1 MFKFQCYERSSHLK
15 YLHVQ
20 AIEAAIG
27 EHEIQRG
34 YLRVIYSEDVPCLY
48 SPASGVAVATF
59 HSDMDMISSFFSINT
74 QMQHI
79 YTVHSVLMKG
89 QSGHGTDKLN
99 CQCVLGLNLLFI
111 CLAVLCWFL

>member
-59 HSDMDMISSFFSINT
+59 HSGIYGHDLLVF
-74 QMQHI
+74 QH
-79 YTVHSVLMKG
+79 
-89 QSGHGTDKLN
+89 
-99 CQCVLGLNLLFI
+99 
-111 CLAVLCWFL
+111 